1 MECATLFSGPS
12 SFGSKPEP
20 AGVKIKETRQMNGSK
35 IFRKCRID
43 AAEERL
49 DLVRPASEDFGNPMQ
64 EVQEHEVSSHHLVLH
79 PPHLSD
85 QYIRTYL

>member
-20 AGVKIKETRQMNGSK
+20 AGVKIKETRRLNGSK

-49 DLVRPASEDFGNPMQ
+49 DLVRPGSEDFRNPMQ
-64 EVQEHEVSSHHLVLH
+64 DVCTGARGKQSSLGAPSSPYVG
-79 PPHLSD
+79 
-85 QYIRTYL
+85 